1 MPSDE
6 PKLQCTK
13 CGALND
19 TDQFYCSEC
28 RFNLHMVYSG
38 PPVEQ
43 KNPSQFPA
51 EEAVEELWKHGA
63 AAENDARPVKKQGLE
78 NRYRDAY
85 SLASILLRIGG
96 FVKVVGIVLG
106 GLLALSSLTSG
117 IGVLVF
123 GGLLIA
129 VTVGLLVFVFGLLLS
144 AQGQI
149 LRANLDS
156 AVNSFPTLAESEKR
170 RMMGL

>member
-1 MPSDE
+1 MPSD
-6 PKLQCTK
+6 KRQLQCTK
-13 CGALND
+13 CGTLND

-43 KNPSQFPA
+43 KNPSPIPA
-51 EEAVEELWKHGA
+51 EEAAEKLWMQGTA
-63 AAENDARPVKKQGLE
+63 GENDARSVKKQGLE

-85 SLASILLRIGG
+85 SLTSILLRIGEV
-96 FVKVVGIVLG
+96 VKVVGIVLG

-129 VTVGLLVFVFGLLLS
+129 VTVGLSVFVFGVLLS

-149 LRANLDS
+149 LRATLDS
-156 AVNSFPTLAESEKR
+156 AVNSFPMLAESEKR